1 MSKDI
6 FILYKPYKDLSTIEC
21 LIMSWIISLNDA
33 KQNICFSNE
42 YAGNLLR
49 VSTPTITRAI
59 ARLKSLGFINTF
71 QPLGD
76 KRFIHLL
83 NRPEIEDIS
92 IQVCDLEGVINLTT
106 PPNHSDYPPNQN
118 EETPSS
124 KRLDPLI
131 NLITNNKED
140 NKDYNTQHTTNE
152 ILIEWKEDKRFCKV
166 ASMFPENKLKEIKRS
181 YDYFWLFLPEN
192 DKLEIER
199 TLPTYIQRNQSNK
212 NYIKQI
218 DKYFESRFW
227 ITEETTLS
235 LLKPKPVQQ
244 KRFIF

>member
-1 MSKDI
+1 
-6 FILYKPYKDLSTIEC
+6 
-21 LIMSWIISLNDA
+21 MSWIISLSDA

-42 YAGNLLR
+42 YAGRLLR

-59 ARLKSLGFINTF
+59 ARLKTLGFINTF

-106 PPNHSDYPPNQN
+106 PPNQNDYTPNQN

-124 KRLDPLI
+124 QRLDPLI
-131 NLITNNKED
+131 NMITNNKED

-166 ASMFPENKLKEIKRS
+166 ASMFPENKLKEVKRA

-227 ITEETTLS
+227 ITDETTLS
-235 LLKPKPVQQ
+235 LLKPKQVQP